1 MNLHFIGKEFVRLEK
16 LEDIINYQ
24 YLPKSNKKLGKRNIY
39 FDDLKLD
46 FINEVSTYGF
56 SPFILKNFGE
66 QRDDPNII
74 RYMTK
79 KFNHGLTNY
88 IKLKTHA
95 IARHTSQEKKN
106 IFLKKRKNSKIIQS
120 LKKYQ
125 NQLIVYI

>member
-1 MNLHFIGKEFVRLEK
+1 MNLHFIGKEFARLEK

-24 YLPKSNKKLGKRNIY
+24 YEPKSNKRFGKRNIY

-66 QRDDPNII
+66 QRDDPNIM

-95 IARHTSQEKKN
+95 IARHTSQEIKKYISQKKKKFKNNTKSKKN
-106 IFLKKRKNSKIIQS
+106 IKSN
-120 LKKYQ
+120 
-125 NQLIVYI
+125 